1 MNDYI
6 TIGQVLKASGI
17 RGEFKVKPLTDD
29 AERYKKL
36 KLVYIGGTPKKI
48 TSMRFDGGFVYLK
61 VTGIEDRTAAESLK
75 DAFIEID
82 RINAVEL
89 DEGSYFISDIVGCKV
104 FTDDGTEI
112 GKVTDVS
119 QYGAADVY
127 TVSDGRRTVRFPF
140 LKKLIVKVDVETG
153 VIVLYKSVFDEVSV
167 YED

>member
-1 MNDYI
+1 
-6 TIGQVLKASGI
+6 
-17 RGEFKVKPLTDD
+17 
-29 AERYKKL
+29 
-36 KLVYIGGTPKKI
+36 
-48 TSMRFDGGFVYLK
+48 MRFDGGFVYLK
-61 VTGIEDRTAAESLK
+61 VAGIEDRTAAESLK

-140 LKKLIVKVDVETG
+140 LKNL
-153 VIVLYKSVFDEVSV
+153 S
-167 YED
+167 